1 MLRSAAIGFAL
12 TRDPLE
18 RAVSAYYSKMACDT
32 GDAADHAGAIRQLM
46 RQAPRAVSEGLGP
59 GSDLNRSV
67 PCLSAVDC
75 TRALTRERKQ
85 IPDWQLTESPAPF
98 LYLAFGRRWVV

>member
-32 GDAADHAGAIRQLM
+32 GDAADQYVCL
-46 RQAPRAVSEGLGP
+46 RAS
-59 GSDLNRSV
+59 
-67 PCLSAVDC
+67 CLITHTSM
-75 TRALTRERKQ
+75 
-85 IPDWQLTESPAPF
+85 
-98 LYLAFGRRWVV
+98 